1 MQSQIS
7 YVHLIILSHKWGI
20 DCSFVPRFT
29 TKKILIQQGSLF
41 FYNTPSLIHQALYL
55 VGFHDETSTTYAHE
69 VHIMSVP
76 YTHLTL
82 PTIRPAERPFVAG
95 PFKKNNEQC

>member
-69 VHIMSVP
+69 VHIMYSKRKFDYVNR
-76 YTHLTL
+76 LKFL
-82 PTIRPAERPFVAG
+82 
-95 PFKKNNEQC
+95 N